1 MNEDIDSYEDNKE
14 KDFDIYTDLG
24 VEESLE
30 DDEINTEEEAFMKGY
45 LSS

>member
-1 MNEDIDSYEDNKE
+1 MSE

-24 VEESLE
+24 VDEYLE
-30 DDEINTEEEAFMKGY
+30 DDEIDIEEEAFMKGY

>member
-1 MNEDIDSYEDNKE
+1 MSE

-30 DDEINTEEEAFMKGY
+30 DDEINIEEEAFMKGY